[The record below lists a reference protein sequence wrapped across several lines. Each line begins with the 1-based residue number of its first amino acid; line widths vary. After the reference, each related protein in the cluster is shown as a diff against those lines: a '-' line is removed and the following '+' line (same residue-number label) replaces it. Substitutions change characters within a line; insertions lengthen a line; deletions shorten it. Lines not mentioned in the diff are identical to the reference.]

1 MPDQLTPYEG
11 TAPYVFVSF
20 EDSELAEPI
29 IRRLLKMGFR
39 ARFPLI
45 VGDKVLFDKDWVK
58 AQIEGCAVFLLL
70 CDRQFYCASPIQWE
84 IETATMAKKTIVRV
98 DLEAIEDQQI
108 PLDTRIRLA
117 KRPHLKKYEMG
128 EEVFYEA
135 LLTDR
140 VLYPCHEDDTVFL
153 FPPDDIVPRPPTLV
167 LPPPIAPD
175 SAQPVT
181 KDAASVQRGARI
193 LALTADGLPKAYEGS
208 EPYIFVSYRHIE
220 KKQAYPIIRRLN
232 EAGYRV
238 WYDEGIRSGEQYWN
252 DVVAEHVKRCTVL
265 IALCSK
271 AFFESEHCREELE
284 YAKKLGHTIHW
295 VDLSRYPE
303 DAIPAGI
310 AMRFNMVQKTAKYEL
325 KDDAFYE
332 ILFQGRDM
340 DLCRYADAAPR
351 TNVPAAAKE
360 KAPAKAKPLLRF
372 FHEYGVALMLLSTV
386 LMPVLS
392 LLTVD
397 TPLLIPARLLCA
409 GGLAPGCID
418 TVRMLFA
425 HAGQLRLGKRL
436 LVSLLTFLCIF
447 LLAFVFIF
455 TLLEPVLPTAAVAVG
470 ASLCMFLAVT
480 VRMLCGN

>member
-20 EDSELAEPI
+20 EDSELAEPV
-29 IRRLLKMGFR
+29 IRRLIKMGYR
-39 ARFPLI
+39 TSFPPI
-45 VGDKVLFDKDWVK
+45 IGDKVLFDADRVK
-58 AQIEGCAVFLLL
+58 AQVEGCRILLVL
-70 CDRQFYCASPIQWE
+70 CEKSAFRSPYVEWTLKAAAILH
-84 IETATMAKKTIVRV
+84 KKIVRV
-98 DLEAIEDQQI
+98 DLEAIV
-108 PLDTRIRLA
+108 DTDMPHNFRFCLH
-117 KRPHLKKYEMG
+117 KCLHLKKHEMA
-128 EEVFYEA
+128 EEAFYEE
-135 LLTDR
+135 LLAGE
-140 VLYPCHEDDTVFL
+140 LLHPCREGDTV
-153 FPPDDIVPRPPTLV
+153 IPTLEQV
-167 LPPPIAPD
+167 LRPTPAPPIPAVFLPQKT
-175 SAQPVT
+175 SPAV
-181 KDAASVQRGARI
+181 DAEDEKAADRGAKI
-193 LALTADGLPKAYEGS
+193 VALTADGLPKAYEGS

-340 DLCRYADAAPR
+340 VSCLSGGAVPPRSDLP
-351 TNVPAAAKE
+351 
-360 KAPAKAKPLLRF
+360 PAKTPRLRRFLQKYGTLL
-372 FHEYGVALMLLSTV
+372 VIVSAALML
-386 LMPVLS
+386 VLS
-392 LLTVD
+392 IAMGRAKPTSAAQILGGICLTAVFID
-397 TPLLIPARLLCA
+397 TICTLIEHRKQLRIGKILFSILLLILTLFLMLCFLLFILDTTDRPITPAISALLCA
-409 GGLAPGCID
+409 FTTA
-418 TVRMLFA
+418 TVR
-425 HAGQLRLGKRL
+425 
-436 LVSLLTFLCIF
+436 VLC
-447 LLAFVFIF
+447 
-455 TLLEPVLPTAAVAVG
+455 
-470 ASLCMFLAVT
+470 
-480 VRMLCGN
+480 RD

>member
-20 EDSELAEPI
+20 QNSELAEPI

-39 ARFPLI
+39 ARFPQI
-45 VGDKVLFDKDWVK
+45 IGDKILFDEKWTR

-70 CDRQFYCASPIQWE
+70 CDAQFYRASPLPWE
-84 IETATMAKKTIVRV
+84 IETAGRAHKKIVRV
-98 DLEAIEDQQI
+98 DLDPITDAEM
-108 PLDTRIRLA
+108 PLDIRIRLA
-117 KRPHLKKYEMG
+117 KFPHIKKYEMTDAS
-128 EEVFYEA
+128 FYEE
-135 LLTDR
+135 LLTGR
-140 VLYPCHEDDTVFL
+140 RLYPCHEDDTVFL
-153 FPPDDIVPRPPTLV
+153 FPPDDIAPRPSTPV

-351 TNVPAAAKE
+351 TSAPATKE
-360 KAPAKAKPLLRF
+360 TAPAKAKPVRRFLQKYGTLLMI
-372 FHEYGVALMLLSTV
+372 VSAALMLVSATALGTSTTTSV
-386 LMPVLS
+386 AQLLGGICLTAGIIDTIRTLAARRKQIRIGKCLLAILLVILAILLLFLS
-392 LLTVD
+392 LLLAVGNS
-397 TPLLIPARLLCA
+397 PLPQASAIMAVLCA
-409 GGLAPGCID
+409 LLAP
-418 TVRMLFA
+418 
-425 HAGQLRLGKRL
+425 
-436 LVSLLTFLCIF
+436 
-447 LLAFVFIF
+447 
-455 TLLEPVLPTAAVAVG
+455 TA
-470 ASLCMFLAVT
+470 
-480 VRMLCGN
+480 RMLCGD

>member
-1 MPDQLTPYEG
+1 MPDQLTIYQG

-20 EDSELAEPI
+20 QDSELAEPV
-29 IRRLLKMGFR
+29 IRRLIKMGFR
-39 ARFPLI
+39 TRFPLI

-153 FPPDDIVPRPPTLV
+153 FPPTDPGPILAPTPVPP
-167 LPPPIAPD
+167 LPVITDAP
-175 SAQPVT
+175 
-181 KDAASVQRGARI
+181 KAAHRGAKI
-193 LALTADGLPKAYEGS
+193 VALTADGLPKAYEGS

-252 DVVAEHVKRCTVL
+252 DVVAEHVKHCTVL

-340 DLCRYADAAPR
+340 VSCLSGGAVPPRSDLPPAAD
-351 TNVPAAAKE
+351 TVPAKT
-360 KAPAKAKPLLRF
+360 PRLRRFLQRYGTLLMI
-372 FHEYGVALMLLSTV
+372 VSAVLMLVSATALGTSTTTSV
-386 LMPVLS
+386 AQFLGGICLTAGIIDTIRTLIEHRKQLRIGKILFSILLVNLAILLLLLS
-392 LLTVD
+392 LLFAVGNS
-397 TPLLIPARLLCA
+397 PLPQASAIMAVLCA
-409 GGLAPGCID
+409 
-418 TVRMLFA
+418 
-425 HAGQLRLGKRL
+425 
-436 LVSLLTFLCIF
+436 
-447 LLAFVFIF
+447 LLA
-455 TLLEPVLPTAAVAVG
+455 TTA
-470 ASLCMFLAVT
+470 
-480 VRMLCGN
+480 RMLCGD

>member
-29 IRRLLKMGFR
+29 IRRLIKMGYR
-39 ARFPLI
+39 TSFPPI
-45 VGDKVLFDKDWVK
+45 IGDKVLFDADRVK
-58 AQIEGCAVFLLL
+58 AQVEGCRILLVL
-70 CDRQFYCASPIQWE
+70 CEKSAFHSPYVEWTLKAAAILH
-84 IETATMAKKTIVRV
+84 KKIVRV
-98 DLEAIEDQQI
+98 DLEAIV
-108 PLDTRIRLA
+108 DTDMPHNFRLCLH
-117 KRPHLKKYEMG
+117 KCLCLKKHEMA
-128 EEVFYEA
+128 EEAFYEE
-135 LLTDR
+135 LLAGE
-140 VLYPCHEDDTVFL
+140 LLHPCREGDTV
-153 FPPDDIVPRPPTLV
+153 IPTLEQV
-167 LPPPIAPD
+167 LRPTPAPPIPAD
-175 SAQPVT
+175 SLPQKTSPAV
-181 KDAASVQRGARI
+181 DAEDEKAAGRGAKI
-193 LALTADGLPKAYEGS
+193 VALTADGLPKAYEGS

-340 DLCRYADAAPR
+340 VSCLSGGAVPPRSDLPPAAD
-351 TNVPAAAKE
+351 TVPAKTPRLRRFLQ
-360 KAPAKAKPLLRF
+360 KYGTLLMI
-372 FHEYGVALMLLSTV
+372 VSAALMLVSATAPGTSTTTSVAQFLGGICLTAGIIDTIRTLAARRKQIRIGKCLLAV
-386 LMPVLS
+386 LLVILAILLLLLS
-392 LLTVD
+392 LLLAVGNS
-397 TPLLIPARLLCA
+397 PLPQASAIMAVLCA
-409 GGLAPGCID
+409 
-418 TVRMLFA
+418 
-425 HAGQLRLGKRL
+425 
-436 LVSLLTFLCIF
+436 
-447 LLAFVFIF
+447 LLA
-455 TLLEPVLPTAAVAVG
+455 TTA
-470 ASLCMFLAVT
+470 
-480 VRMLCGN
+480 RMLCGD